1 MDTAGEVVVKRILLV
16 HGPNLGR
23 LGLRRPE
30 VYGRTTLVQLE
41 TQLRAQ
47 GLVSGFEVICFQ
59 SNFEGEI
66 ISFIDDQRAA
76 AGVILNPGALMMSG
90 WALRDCLEDFTGT
103 KIELH
108 ISNVFARENFRRS
121 SVLADV
127 MDGSISGLGVAGYS
141 AALEVLMG
149 GLRNAEGQA

>member
-1 MDTAGEVVVKRILLV
+1 MKRILLV

-127 MDGSISGLGVAGYS
+127 MDGFISGLGVAGYS